1 MAKQGLL
8 KSGMIVSGGTMASRV
23 LGFVRDM
30 VFASYLGAGGA
41 TDAFYVAFKVPNFFR
56 RLFAEGAFSQAFV
69 PVLNEYKA
77 IASHAEVQRYVAKVT
92 TMLALV
98 VGAVVVLGMLGS
110 EYVAQVFAWGYRDDA
125 DKLTV
130 TAELLRITFPYL
142 FFISL
147 VSVAAG
153 IQNSYDQFAVPA
165 LTPVLLNISLIS
177 AVLWLSPQFEVAAY
191 GAAWGVLIAGVAQ
204 LLLQIPFIAK
214 LGMLGR
220 PQVSLQDQGVIKTL
234 KLMGPALFGASVA
247 QINLLLDT
255 LLASLLADGAVS
267 WLYYADRLSE
277 LPLGLIGIA
286 IGTVV
291 LPTLS
296 VLHAK
301 KDNEAFQR
309 TINWAIFVVLL
320 VGLPAAMALIVL
332 PVPLQATLFLHGEMQ
347 ASDILASSDALIA
360 YSIGLPAFMLV
371 KVLIPGWFARQDTKT
386 PVKIGLWAMAVSML
400 LNLILIWPLGH
411 VGLALSTS
419 LAAWFNA
426 ICLYIGLRRLGVAPK
441 LLVVGKHSWPA
452 MVAAAAM
459 GVVLLFGKP
468 ETAWWLEASSL
479 DRVLWLAIMVVGGLV
494 SFVTIALLL
503 GVRPKMLKAF

>member
-8 KSGMIVSGGTMASRV
+8 RSGIIVSAGTLVSRV

-77 IASHAEVQRYVAKVT
+77 LANHAEVQRYVAKVT
-92 TMLALV
+92 TMLAAV
-98 VGAVVVLGMLGS
+98 VGAVVLLGIVGAD
-110 EYVAQVFAWGYRDDA
+110 YVAQVFAWGYRDEA
-125 DKLTV
+125 DKLAI

-153 IQNSYDQFAVPA
+153 IQNAYNQFAVPA
-165 LTPVLLNISLIS
+165 LTPVLLNLSLIS
-177 AVLWLSPQFEVAAY
+177 AVVWLSPYFEVAAY

-204 LLLQIPFIAK
+204 LLLQIPFLAR
-214 LGMLGR
+214 LGMLGK
-220 PQVSLQDQGVIKTL
+220 PELAPKDEGVRKTL

-301 KDNEAFQR
+301 ADKQAFQK

-320 VGLPAAMALIVL
+320 VGVPAAMALIVL
-332 PVPLQATLFLHGEMQ
+332 PVPLQATLFLRGQMQ

-360 YSIGLPAFMLV
+360 YAIGLPAFMLV
-371 KVLIPGWFARQDTKT
+371 KVLVPGWFARQDTKT
-386 PVKIGLWAMAVSML
+386 PVKIGLWAMAVSMG

-426 ICLYIGLRRLGVAPK
+426 ACLYIGLRKLEVAPPMSQIIK
-441 LLVVGKHSWPA
+441 QSWAAVVAGC
-452 MVAAAAM
+452 VM

-468 ETAWWLEASSL
+468 ETDWWLMASEV
-479 DRVLWLAIMVVGGLV
+479 DRILWLAIMVVGGMV
-494 SFVTIALLL
+494 SFTIVALAL
-503 GVRPKMLKAF
+503 GIRPRMLKSH

>member
-8 KSGMIVSGGTMASRV
+8 RSGIIVSAGTMASRV

-41 TDAFYVAFKVPNFFR
+41 ADAFYVAFKVPNFFR

-77 IASHAEVQRYVAKVT
+77 IANHAQVQRYVAKVAT
-92 TMLALV
+92 LLAVV
-98 VGAVVVLGMLGS
+98 VGTVVVLGIAGA
-110 EYVAQVFAWGYRDDA
+110 EYVAQVFAWGYRDDPSKMA
-125 DKLTV
+125 V
-130 TAELLRITFPYL
+130 TSELLRITFPYL

-153 IQNSYDQFAVPA
+153 IQNAYDQFAVPA
-165 LTPVLLNISLIS
+165 LTPVLLNLSLIS
-177 AVLWLSPQFEVAAY
+177 AVIWLSPVVEVAAY

-204 LLLQIPFIAK
+204 LLLQIPFLAK
-214 LGMLGR
+214 LGMLGK
-220 PQVSLQDQGVIKTL
+220 PEFAPKDEGVVKTMR
-234 KLMGPALFGASVA
+234 LMGPALFGASVA

-301 KDNEAFQR
+301 ADKAAFQH

-320 VGLPAAMALIVL
+320 VGVPAAMALIVL
-332 PVPLQATLFLHGEMQ
+332 PVPLQATLFLRGEMQ
-347 ASDILASSDALIA
+347 ASDILASSNALVA
-360 YSIGLPAFMLV
+360 YAIGLPAFMLV

-386 PVKIGLWAMAVSML
+386 PVKIGLWAMAVSMV

-426 ICLYIGLRRLGVAPK
+426 ACLYIGLRRLEVAPK
-441 LLVVGKHSWPA
+441 LRQIAQQSWPA
-452 MVAAAAM
+452 VIAGLAM
-459 GVVLLFGKP
+459 GLVLLVGKP
-468 ETAWWLEASSL
+468 DTHWWLTASEL
-479 DRVLWLAIMVVGGLV
+479 DRMLWLTMMVVGGVV
-494 SFVTIALLL
+494 SFTSVALAL
-503 GVRPKMLKAF
+503 GIRPRMLKSH